1 MKKKQK
7 SSILLGFF
15 WFLSICKLIIDDFYR
30 KMLKNLKINFKKNSE
45 VFSLIILILFA
56 SILTTYLNLKKNYDE
71 EKYNNFIDNVYLKK
85 TLNHLVNNL
94 EPKIKKIKHKINSGE
109 TFDKILESYSIE
121 KKEIQKIKKSLQ
133 KKINLNKLNTR
144 QIIQFN
150 LDKTNNKIIEFTY
163 QISST
168 QKIFLK
174 RDIQEDKFDEKILTI
189 KLDKKIVYEE
199 NIISESLYKAAV
211 NKKIPANTIIEFA
224 RIYGFQVD
232 FQRDIRKEDKFQI
245 MYEIFQNEKKEI
257 IETGEILFA
266 NLKLSGQDNSLYY
279 FDELG
284 SEGHYDRNG
293 KSIQKALMKTPI
305 NGARL
310 SSPFGMRKH
319 PIDGFNKMHRGTDFA
334 APMGTPIMASGDG
347 VIKKAGWC
355 GGGGNCVK
363 IKHNSTYQT
372 VYAHMSKFAR
382 GIKPGVRV
390 KQGQTIGYV
399 GSTGKSTGPHLHYEV
414 IVNGK
419 KVNSQKLKLPS
430 GKILKGKERKLFET
444 KKIKL
449 DILKS
454 EKILGID

>member
-1 MKKKQK
+1 
-7 SSILLGFF
+7 
-15 WFLSICKLIIDDFYR
+15 
-30 KMLKNLKINFKKNSE
+30 MLKNIKNKFRKNLEILSLVILIFITALSTSYFNYKKNFNS
-45 VFSLIILILFA
+45 
-56 SILTTYLNLKKNYDE
+56 K
-71 EKYNNFIDNVYLKK
+71 KYNNFIENIYFKK
-85 TLNHLVNNL
+85 TLEYLVENL
-94 EPKIKKIKHKINSGE
+94 NPKYTKIKHKIQMGE
-109 TFDKILESYSIE
+109 TFDQILDNYAIN
-121 KKEIQKIKKSLQ
+121 KKEIIKIKNSLE
-133 KKINLNKLNTR
+133 KKVNLNKLKTK
-144 QIIQFN
+144 QIIQFTI
-150 LDKTNNKIIEFTY
+150 DKTNNKIVEFIY
-163 QISST
+163 QVSNT

-174 RDIQEDKFDEKILTI
+174 RDIKTDKFNDKILSI
-189 KLDKKIVYEE
+189 KLEKNVIYKE
-199 NIISESLYKAAV
+199 NIILQSLYKSATDE
-211 NKKIPANTIIEFA
+211 NIPANIIIEFA

-232 FQRDIRKEDKFQI
+232 FQRDVRKKDKFQI
-245 MYEIFQNEKKEI
+245 MYEIFYDEKKEI
-257 IETGEILFA
+257 VETGEILYA
-266 NLKLSGQDNSLYY
+266 NLQLSGQENSLYY
-279 FDELG
+279 FDKEG
-284 SEGHYDRNG
+284 SEGHYDKNG
-293 KSIQKALMKTPI
+293 KSVKKALMKTPI

-347 VIKKAGWC
+347 VVKKAGWC

-372 VYAHMSKFAR
+372 IYAHMSKFAR

-430 GKILKGKERKLFET
+430 GKILKGSDRKLFET

-454 EKILGID
+454 EKIIGIN

>member
-1 MKKKQK
+1 M
-7 SSILLGFF
+7 F
-15 WFLSICKLIIDDFYR
+15 
-30 KMLKNLKINFKKNSE
+30 KNIKYKIKKNYE
-45 VFSLIILILFA
+45 IFGLIILIIFTII
-56 SILTTYLNLKKNYDE
+56 STGYFNYKKNYNTE
-71 EKYNNFIDNVYLKK
+71 NYQNFIDNIYFKK
-85 TLNHLVNNL
+85 TLNQIIENL
-94 EPKIKKIKHKINSGE
+94 EPKYRNIIHKVKSGE
-109 TFDKILESYSIE
+109 TFDKILEEYSIE
-121 KKEIQKIKKSLQ
+121 KKEITKIKNSLE
-133 KKINLNKLNTR
+133 KIININKLNTK
-144 QIIQFN
+144 QIIKIN
-150 LDKTNNKIIEFTY
+150 LDKTNNKIIEFTFK
-163 QISST
+163 ISNT
-168 QKIFLK
+168 QKVFLS
-174 RDIQEDKFDEKILTI
+174 RNIINDYFNEEILSI
-189 KLDKKIVYEE
+189 KLDKQVIYSE
-199 NIISESLYKAAV
+199 NIILQSLYKSATDQ
-211 NKKIPANTIIEFA
+211 NIPANIIIEFA

-232 FQRDIRKEDKFQI
+232 FQRDIRKKDKFQI
-245 MYEIFQNEKKEI
+245 MYEIFLNEKNQTV
-257 IETGEILFA
+257 ETGQILFA

-279 FDELG
+279 FDEKG
-284 SEGHYDRNG
+284 NEGHFDKNG
-293 KSIQKALMKTPI
+293 KSVKKALMKTPI

-319 PIDGFNKMHRGTDFA
+319 PIDGFNKMHKGTDFA

-347 VIKKAGWC
+347 VVKKAGWC

-382 GIKPGVRV
+382 GIKSGVRV

-449 DILKS
+449 DVLRS
-454 EKILGID
+454 EKIIGLN

>member
-1 MKKKQK
+1 M
-7 SSILLGFF
+7 I
-15 WFLSICKLIIDDFYR
+15 
-30 KMLKNLKINFKKNSE
+30 KNLKNKIRKNINIFSLIFLITVTVASTSYFNFKKNN
-45 VFSLIILILFA
+45 
-56 SILTTYLNLKKNYDE
+56 TQ
-71 EKYNNFIDNVYLKK
+71 KYNNLIDNIYFKK
-85 TLNHLVNNL
+85 TLNHLINGL
-94 EPKIKKIKHKINSGE
+94 EPKYKKVKHKIKAGE
-109 TFDKILESYSIE
+109 TFDKILESYLIE
-121 KKEIQKIKKSLQ
+121 KSEIIKIKKSL
-133 KKINLNKLNTR
+133 KNKVNLNQLNTK

-150 LDKTNNKIIEFTY
+150 LDKTNNKIDEFIY
-163 QISST
+163 QTSNT

-174 RDIQEDKFDEKILTI
+174 RNIKDDNFSEEILLI
-189 KLDKKIVYEE
+189 KLKKKIVYKE
-199 NIISESLYKAAV
+199 NIILQSLYKAA
-211 NKKIPANTIIEFA
+211 NDQNIPANTIIEFA

-232 FQRDIRKEDKFQI
+232 FQRDVRKQDKFQI
-245 MYEIFQNEKKEI
+245 MYETYLNEKDDLVEV
-257 IETGEILFA
+257 GEILFA

-279 FDELG
+279 FDKLG
-284 SEGHYDRNG
+284 SEGHYDKNG
-293 KSIQKALMKTPI
+293 KSVKKALMKTPI

-347 VIKKAGWC
+347 VVKKAGWC

-363 IKHNSTYQT
+363 IRHNSTYQT
-372 VYAHMSKFAR
+372 IYAHMSKFAR
-382 GIKPGVRV
+382 GIKNGVRV

-430 GKILKGKERKLFET
+430 GKILKGKERKIFET

-449 DILKS
+449 DVLKS
-454 EKILGID
+454 EKIIGLN

>member
-1 MKKKQK
+1 M
-7 SSILLGFF
+7 I
-15 WFLSICKLIIDDFYR
+15 
-30 KMLKNLKINFKKNSE
+30 KNLKYK
-45 VFSLIILILFA
+45 
-56 SILTTYLNLKKNYDE
+56 LKKNIEILGLFILIIFTATSTSYFNYKKHVDDE
-71 EKYNNFIDNVYLKK
+71 TYNNFIDNVYFKK
-85 TLNHLVNNL
+85 TLKYIVENL
-94 EPKIKKIKHKINSGE
+94 EPKYKKIKHKVKSGE
-109 TFDKILESYSIE
+109 TFDKILEDYSIE
-121 KKEIQKIKKSLQ
+121 KREIVKIKKSL
-133 KKINLNKLNTR
+133 KKKVNLNRLNTK
-144 QIIQFN
+144 QMIQFS
-150 LDKTNNKIIEFTY
+150 LDRTNNKITEFTY
-163 QISST
+163 QISNT
-168 QKIFLK
+168 QKVFLK
-174 RDIQEDKFDEKILTI
+174 RNIENDSFNEELLSI
-189 KLDKKIVYEE
+189 KLNKKIIYKE
-199 NIISESLYKAAV
+199 NIILQSLYKAA
-211 NKKIPANTIIEFA
+211 KDEKIPANTIIDFA
-224 RIYGFQVD
+224 GIYGFQVD
-232 FQRDIRKEDKFQI
+232 FQRDIRKQDKFQI
-245 MYEIFQNEKKEI
+245 MYEIFLNEKNEI

-279 FDELG
+279 FDHEG
-284 SEGHYDRNG
+284 SEGHFDRNG
-293 KSIQKALMKTPI
+293 KSVKKALMKTPI

-347 VIKKAGWC
+347 IVKKAGWC

-372 VYAHMSKFAR
+372 IYAHMSKFAR
-382 GIKPGVRV
+382 GIKAGVRV

-449 DILKS
+449 DVLKS
-454 EKILGID
+454 EKIIGLN